1 MTWHVEPRM
10 MEAYAN
16 GVADEPRA
24 FSIEA
29 HLMSC
34 ETCRASLAPHVD
46 RRVLD
51 DLWTR
56 INDTVRRPTRGPV
69 ERFLVA
75 LGINDHTARLLGATR
90 SLSLSWFLA
99 IAVALTF
106 AVAAAHSGE
115 RGFIVFLMVA
125 PLLPLAGVAAAYGP
139 GVDPTHEIGVA
150 SPMRS
155 FNLLLIRAAAVLVT
169 TVLLGAV
176 AAVALPELNWT
187 AVAWLLPALGLV
199 AAALALATFV
209 APLPAAVI
217 VAIAWVAVT
226 ATGAVFAPT
235 SGELRSLFVESI
247 QLLFLAITLISGVAL
262 LLRRDRF
269 EQGEHR

>member
-1 MTWHVEPRM
+1 MTWHVESRM
-10 MEAYAN
+10 MEAYAR
-16 GVADEPRA
+16 GTADDSRA
-24 FSIEA
+24 FSIET

-34 ETCRASLAPHVD
+34 ETCRAGLALHAD
-46 RRVLD
+46 RRRLD

-56 INDTVRRPTRGPV
+56 INDSVRRPTAGPV
-69 ERFLVA
+69 ERLLVA

-106 AVAAAHSGE
+106 AVAAAHSGD
-115 RGFIVFLMVA
+115 RGFVVFLIVA

-139 GVDPTHEIGVA
+139 GVDPTYEIGLA

-169 TVLLGAV
+169 TVLLGIV
-176 AAVALPELNWT
+176 AAFALPELNGT
-187 AVAWLLPALGLV
+187 AVVWLLPALGLV
-199 AAALALATFV
+199 AASLALGTFL
-209 APLPAAVI
+209 APLPSAAI
-217 VAIAWVAVT
+217 VAVAWVTLT
-226 ATGAVFAPT
+226 ATVLIFAPT
-235 SGELRSLFVESI
+235 SGERSLFVGSI
-247 QLLFLAITLISGVAL
+247 QPLLLIITVISGVAL
-262 LLRRDRF
+262 LLRRDKF

>member
-1 MTWHVEPRM
+1 MTWHVEPKM
-10 MEAYAN
+10 MEAYAS
-16 GVADEPRA
+16 GLADDSRA

-34 ETCRASLAPHVD
+34 ETCRGSLGQHVD

-51 DLWTR
+51 DLWTKV
-56 INDTVRRPTRGPV
+56 NDTVRRPTAGPV
-69 ERFLVA
+69 ERLLVA
-75 LGINDHTARLLGATR
+75 LGINDHTARLLSATR

-99 IAVALTF
+99 IAVAFTF
-106 AVAAAHSGE
+106 AVAAAHSGD
-115 RGFIVFLMVA
+115 RGFIVFLVVA

-139 GVDPTHEIGVA
+139 GVDPTYELGLA

-155 FNLLLIRAAAVLVT
+155 FDLLLIRAAAVLVT
-169 TVLLGAV
+169 TVLVGAV
-176 AAVALPELNWT
+176 AALALPELNWT

-199 AAALALATFV
+199 TAALALATFV
-209 APLPAAVI
+209 APLSAAAI
-217 VAIAWVAVT
+217 VTIAWVAVT
-226 ATGAVFAPT
+226 ATGVLFAPT
-235 SGELRSLFVESI
+235 SGELRSLFLESI
-247 QLLFLAITLISGVAL
+247 QLILLSITLLSGVAL

>member
-16 GVADEPRA
+16 GRADDPHA

-34 ETCRASLAPHVD
+34 ETCRSSLALHAD
-46 RRVLD
+46 RRILD

-56 INDTVRRPTRGPV
+56 INDAVRRPTPGPV
-69 ERFLVA
+69 EGFLVA

-106 AVAAAHSGE
+106 AVAAAHSGD
-115 RGFIVFLMVA
+115 RGFIVFLVVA

-139 GVDPTHEIGVA
+139 GVDPTYEIGVA

-155 FNLLLIRAAAVLVT
+155 FNLLLTRAAAVLVT
-169 TVLLGAV
+169 TVLLGTV
-176 AAVALPELNWT
+176 AALTLPELNWT
-187 AVAWLLPALGLV
+187 AVVWLLPSLGLV

-209 APLPAAVI
+209 APLPAAAMVG
-217 VAIAWVAVT
+217 IAWVAVT
-226 ATGAVFAPT
+226 ATGVLLT
-235 SGELRSLFVESI
+235 STPDELRSLFTGSI
-247 QLLFLAITLISGVAL
+247 QLVLLTVTLIAVVAL